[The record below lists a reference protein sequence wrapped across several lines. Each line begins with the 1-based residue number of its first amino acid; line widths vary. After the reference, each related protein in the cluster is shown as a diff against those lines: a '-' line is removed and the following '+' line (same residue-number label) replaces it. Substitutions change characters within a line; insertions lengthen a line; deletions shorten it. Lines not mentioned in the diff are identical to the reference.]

1 MGYFGFDQL
10 NIQYL
15 EPPENTHHSECENKR
30 WYWCAECVAPF
41 IGDSSDGTPVN
52 MHTGYQVNNF
62 QAVLC
67 NSSFNAVY
75 DECVCEWL
83 GE

>member
-30 WYWCAECVAPF
+30 WYWCAECAYPF

-52 MHTGYQVNNF
+52 MHTDLKRNYWQGVK
-62 QAVLC
+62 C